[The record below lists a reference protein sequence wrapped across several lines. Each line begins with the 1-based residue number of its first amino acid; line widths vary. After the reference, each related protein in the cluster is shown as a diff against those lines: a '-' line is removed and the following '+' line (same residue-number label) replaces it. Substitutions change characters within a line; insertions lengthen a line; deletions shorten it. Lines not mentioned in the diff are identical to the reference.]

1 VLTVWLGTERQ
12 PNSNNDQHNHDYDD
26 NFLHGLTEV
35 WLFTGGMT
43 KLQPSQPYSEAN
55 KEFYAEWEKFF
66 ADGLFA
72 DGRRIT
78 LLDQDQGHCKVRD
91 IATVRRDRTIAH
103 CELFPELL
111 VQ

>member
-1 VLTVWLGTERQ
+1 
-12 PNSNNDQHNHDYDD
+12 
-26 NFLHGLTEV
+26 
-35 WLFTGGMT
+35 MT

-78 LLDQDQGHCKVRD
+78 PLDQDQGHCKVRD

-111 VQ
+111 VQQSDDRPPFPPVVRLAPPQPSA